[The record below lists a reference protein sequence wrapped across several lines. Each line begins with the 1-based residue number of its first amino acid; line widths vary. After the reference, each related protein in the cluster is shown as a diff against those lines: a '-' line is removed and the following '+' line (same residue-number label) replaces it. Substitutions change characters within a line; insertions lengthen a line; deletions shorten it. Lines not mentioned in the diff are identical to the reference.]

1 MCSLPLNPSA
11 TEPPPLPSVRE
22 RPIVCYVTDGQAS
35 RSADREHFL
44 SEKIR
49 TALTAGVDWIQIREK
64 DICSGR
70 LLALAR
76 ESVGMA
82 SASSSAAR
90 ILVNDRLD
98 VALAAGAAGVHLGG
112 ESLPA
117 EPTVRW
123 CRAGMTPKRFL
134 IGVSCHSLEEV
145 RVAESGGVDYVF
157 FGPIFDTPS
166 KRSFGSP
173 QGINRLTAV
182 CRFASV
188 PVIAI
193 GGIDGTNALDCIRA
207 GAKGI
212 AAIRPFQDR
221 SDAASIQNFI
231 SAIHA
236 CG

>member
-1 MCSLPLNPSA
+1 M
-11 TEPPPLPSVRE
+11 PSVRD

-35 RSADREHFL
+35 SGVDREYFL
-44 SEKIR
+44 SERIR
-49 TALTAGVDWIQIREK
+49 TALTAGADWIQIREK
-64 DICSGR
+64 GMYSRG
-70 LLALAR
+70 LLTLVR
-76 ESVGMA
+76 QSVRSASTIA
-82 SASSSAAR
+82 SASR

-98 VALAAGAAGVHLGG
+98 VAVAADAAGVHLGG

-117 EPTVRW
+117 ESTVHW
-123 CRAGMTPKRFL
+123 CRAGVAPKGFL

-145 RVAESGGVDYVF
+145 RTAQSDGVDYVF

-166 KRSFGSP
+166 KRLFGPP
-173 QGINRLTAV
+173 QGIDRLGDV

-193 GGIDGTNALDCIRA
+193 GGINGTNALDCIRA

-221 SDAASIQNFI
+221 SDAASIQNFV